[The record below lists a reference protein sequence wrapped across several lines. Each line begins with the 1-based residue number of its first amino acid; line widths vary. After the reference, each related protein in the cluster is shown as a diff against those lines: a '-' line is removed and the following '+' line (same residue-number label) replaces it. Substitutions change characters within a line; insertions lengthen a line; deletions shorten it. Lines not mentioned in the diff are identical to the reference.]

1 VLAGRDPLDA
11 MIDRPPRERILA
23 MGAAWVAFMAGLV
36 VEGDVHDATS
46 SVAAGAIG
54 AVFVFVGFAAAS
66 RCRALSRRVI
76 ARPLQLVLLSLA
88 AGTILGVANLAA
100 NWAIAQ
106 VHPAIR
112 MVLVERMKTLPPLI
126 AIVGAPLVE
135 EVSLRLFLMS
145 AIAWV
150 VLRVTKHTTLAF
162 AVALIGSSLFFALLH
177 LARPVPID
185 PAVANYYRLSLLVK
199 YTLAGLPLGWIFWRW
214 GLPYSILCH
223 MAANA
228 AHLVLQ
234 RCCF

>member
-1 VLAGRDPLDA
+1 
-11 MIDRPPRERILA
+11 

-54 AVFVFVGFAAAS
+54 ALFVFLGFNAAS
-66 RCRALSRRVI
+66 RCRTLSRSVI
-76 ARPLQLVLLSLA
+76 ARPLRLVLLA
-88 AGTILGVANLAA
+88 IAVGTILGVANLAA

-106 VHPAIR
+106 LHPAIR
-112 MVLVERMKTLPPLI
+112 MVLVERMRTLPPLI
-126 AIVGAPLVE
+126 ATVGAPLVE

-150 VLRVTKHTTLAF
+150 VYRVTKRTTLAF
-162 AVALIGSSLFFALLH
+162 AVALVGSSVFFALLH
-177 LARPVPID
+177 LARPLPLD
-185 PAVANYYRLSLLVK
+185 PAVANYYRLALLVK

-214 GLPYSILCH
+214 GLPYSIVCH
-223 MAANA
+223 AAANA
-228 AHLVLQ
+228 AHVVLQ